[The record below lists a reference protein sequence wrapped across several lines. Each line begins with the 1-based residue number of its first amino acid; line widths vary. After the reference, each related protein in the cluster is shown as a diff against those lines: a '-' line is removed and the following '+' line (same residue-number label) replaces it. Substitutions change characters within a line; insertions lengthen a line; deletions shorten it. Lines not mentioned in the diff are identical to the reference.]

1 MTHACEWAS
10 SFSHDERQS
19 VDDRKT
25 AVLAAGDHTS
35 RLEVQPD
42 GSVRIKGFSLASQL
56 LRRGGTRQAGFN
68 AALIERFPQ
77 KNLSILFKDGE
88 EHRLQRS
95 AVARFF
101 APKVVTERYR
111 RLMTDLSVRLVAN
124 FRTTRRAKLDDM
136 SLTLSVA
143 VAAEIVGVTESILPG
158 LGWRLSRFFA
168 LEAPEAGARLST
180 AAYIVRAQINLLAV
194 YIFDVRPAIRARRR
208 ARREDLISHLI
219 DQGWS
224 DLDILTECVT
234 YATAGMSTTR
244 EFIVVAGWHL
254 LERDDLRRRF
264 LASDEA
270 GRGVILEEIIR
281 LEPPVGTLF
290 RRTNVAVTLNDEG
303 RDAEIP
309 ADTVV
314 AIDIRGVNADE
325 RAAGVC
331 PFRLDPDRGDRGPA
345 SHMSFGDGAHKCP
358 GASVAL
364 QETSIFLDHLL
375 RVPGIKLATAPTQ
388 SWNSMTMG
396 YVLRDAVLTAD

>member
-1 MTHACEWAS
+1 MTRSCEWDPSPS
-10 SFSHDERQS
+10 SDEGQS

-25 AVLAAGDHTS
+25 AALAAADDTS
-35 RLEVQPD
+35 RITRQAD
-42 GSVRIKGFSLASQL
+42 GSLKINGFSLASQL

-68 AALIERFPQ
+68 AALVERFPQ
-77 KNLSILFKDGE
+77 KNLSVLFKEGE
-88 EHRLQRS
+88 AHRLQRS

-111 RLMTDLSVRLVAN
+111 RLMTDLSCRLVAN
-124 FRTTRRAKLDDM
+124 FKVKRRAKLDDM

-143 VAAEIVGVTESILPG
+143 VAAEIVGVTESVLPG
-158 LGWRLSRFFA
+158 IGWRLNRFFA
-168 LEAPEAGARLST
+168 LEAPKAGARLST
-180 AAYIVRAQINLLAV
+180 AAYIVRAQINLLMV
-194 YIFDVRPAIRARRR
+194 YLLDVRPAIRARRR

-244 EFIVVAGWHL
+244 EFIIVAAWHL
-254 LERDDLRRRF
+254 LERDDLRQRF
-264 LASDEA
+264 LEA
-270 GRGVILEEIIR
+270 NETGRSLILEEILR

-290 RRTNVAVTLNDEG
+290 RRTNVALTLDDDG
-303 RDAEIP
+303 RTAEIP

-314 AIDIRGVNADE
+314 AIDIRGVNSDV

-331 PFRLDPDRGDRGPA
+331 PHRLDPDRGARGPA
-345 SHMSFGDGAHKCP
+345 NHMSFGDGAHKCP

-364 QETSIFLDHLL
+364 QETSIFLDQLL
-375 RVPGIKLATAPTQ
+375 RLPGIKLVGVPTLG
-388 SWNSMTMG
+388 WNTMTMG
-396 YVLRDAVLTAD
+396 YVLRNAVLTAS